1 MAMSDSE
8 RGIPLK
14 TLSYQ
19 EYDLDMITILKTQL
33 WFLQKFFAHFYGC
46 RNYHDETLLIR

>member
-19 EYDLDMITILKTQL
+19 GYDYNFENSIVVFTKVLRA
-33 WFLQKFFAHFYGC
+33 FLRMQ
-46 RNYHDETLLIR
+46 ELS